1 MRALVHCYFKIYRN
15 AKYSL
20 NFLSLL
26 HSVAVKFVFIV
37 RVVSFFPFDTGD
49 CDHLEKCPV
58 YSEMQRNFT
67 FTSWNKPWPSE
78 IDWMNS
84 YVNLSSVPLNILEG
98 LLLGFRVTKHP
109 KYFYQSHT
117 RCWLR
122 FKYDIELTQSHYL
135 EHYANTSSPML
146 LCTPNVPMRPDTFRD
161 WTENHNALLGCFN
174 YYLGVLEVKYG
185 ESNWNYIWTHETLG
199 LSLAFAAAVLIFLSG
214 IIGEYRWS
222 ILLILEDICHFY
234 WATDIPIFDLW

>member
-1 MRALVHCYFKIYRN
+1 ML
-15 AKYSL
+15 
-20 NFLSLL
+20 
-26 HSVAVKFVFIV
+26 IV
-37 RVVSFFPFDTGD
+37 RVVSFFPFDAGD
-49 CDHLEKCPV
+49 CDHLEKYPV
-58 YSEMQRNFT
+58 YSEIQRNFN
-67 FTSWNKPWPSE
+67 FTSWNKRWQPE

-98 LLLGFRVTKHP
+98 LFLGFRVTKHP

-117 RCWLR
+117 GCWLR

-135 EHYANTSSPML
+135 EHYANTNSSMF

-161 WTENHNALLGCFN
+161 WPENYNASLECFN

-199 LSLAFAAAVLIFLSG
+199 LSLAFAAAVLIFLTG
-214 IIGEYRWS
+214 IIGEYHWS
-222 ILLILEDICHFY
+222 HFLILEN
-234 WATDIPIFDLW
+234 IFMGQLISLFWTSGSVSSVVQRMSGQPYSHLAEAYVLHVP